1 MKNLIHKL
9 FSPDGL
15 ISQHHPNYEYR
26 PGQVQMARG
35 ILDAFKNE
43 HHYIAEAG
51 TGTGKT
57 LAYLAPAIEMALN
70 EGKRIVI
77 STGTKNLQEQLVNK
91 DIPFLKQLIP
101 NFSYTCMKGRYN
113 YACISKILKG
123 TAEPILEG
131 LDEAK
136 YFDIIH
142 KWLNTTNFGDKA
154 ELKTLPE
161 DLKMWS
167 HLNATTENCVGR
179 KCEYFDDCFIT
190 RMRARAE
197 GSDIIIVNHHLFF
210 ADLALRETL
219 HTKAIPDYDYVIFDE
234 AHLIEEIATK
244 YFGFEVSNSYL
255 KRLLKKIGKLPLNDF
270 DKPVVRAIEQ
280 IDNLWHEFDLVVG
293 NQNIHTIKNSLSETV
308 VDNYFVLSSLLSQI
322 QNMFKYLPE
331 PDKESKLLAS
341 QLAEKRFGIDFILT
355 QKEKSYVSYFQRNKK
370 SIKLESAPIEVAE
383 LLRSKIF
390 DKVKSCILTSAT
402 LSINGKLDF
411 ISERL
416 GIDKSTKFIAPSVFD
431 YQKQAILYLPQGM
444 HEPNSSLFTSQA
456 IKKCIEVLNITD
468 GRAFILTTSNKAMN
482 DLYNGVCNR
491 ISHPC
496 LLQGQMSKTGILE
509 EFHRI
514 PNSVLFATTSFWE
527 GIDIQGEKLSCVIID
542 KLPFSVP
549 DDPVTEARNDFIA
562 QSGGNAFYQ
571 YSLPEAVIALKQGF
585 GRLIRSKKDTGV
597 VMILDPRLKTKG
609 YGQYFL
615 NSLPDAKVSNNI
627 EDVRRL
633 FI

>member
-15 ISQHHPNYEYR
+15 ISQNHPRYEYR
-26 PGQVQMARG
+26 PGQVEMARG

-43 HHYIAEAG
+43 HHYIVEAG

-57 LAYLAPAIEMALN
+57 MAYLAPAIEMALT

-91 DIPFLKQLIP
+91 DIPFLKSLVP
-101 NFSYTCMKGRYN
+101 NFTYTCMKGRYN
-113 YACISKILKG
+113 YACISKVLKG
-123 TAEPILEG
+123 TSEPILTG
-131 LDEAK
+131 LDEAQH
-136 YFDIIH
+136 FETIH
-142 KWLNTTNFGDKA
+142 KWINNTQTGDRA
-154 ELKTLPE
+154 ELKQLPE
-161 DLKMWS
+161 DLHMWS
-167 HLNATTENCVGR
+167 HVNATTENCVGR
-179 KCEYFDDCFIT
+179 KCEHFDDCFIT
-190 RMRARAE
+190 RMRARADS
-197 GSDIIIVNHHLFF
+197 SDIIIVNHHLFF
-210 ADLALRETL
+210 ADLALREVL

-234 AHLIEEIATK
+234 AHLLEEIATK
-244 YFGFEVSNSYL
+244 YFGFEVSDNYL
-255 KRLLKKIGKLPLNDF
+255 KRLLKKIKKLPANF
-270 DKPVVRAIEQ
+270 DRLIDRSIEQ
-280 IDNLWHEFDLVVG
+280 IDMLWHEISSLLG
-293 NQNIHTIKNSLSETV
+293 TANIYSMKNSLPEHLL
-308 VDNYFVLSSLLSQI
+308 DNYFVLSSLLSQI
-322 QNMFKYLPE
+322 QKTFKLIEE
-331 PDKESKLLAS
+331 PDKESKLLES
-341 QLAEKRFGIDFILT
+341 QLAEKQFGIDFILT
-355 QKEKSYVSYFQRNKK
+355 QKEKGYVSYFERNKK
-370 SIKLESAPIEVAE
+370 SIKIESSPIEVGE

-390 DKVKSCILTSAT
+390 NKVKSCILTSAT

-416 GIDKSTKFIAPSVFD
+416 GIDRPKTFIAPSVFD
-431 YQKQAILYLPQGM
+431 YKKQAILYLPPEM
-444 HEPNSSLFTSQA
+444 NEPSSPNFTKEA
-456 IKKCIEVLNITD
+456 IENCIKLLNITK
-468 GRAFILTTSNKAMN
+468 GRAFILTTSNKSMN

-491 ISHPC
+491 INHPC

-509 EFHRI
+509 EFHRV

-615 NSLPDAKVSNNI
+615 NSLPDARVSNNI

-633 FI
+633 FQ

>member
-1 MKNLIHKL
+1 
-9 FSPDGL
+9 
-15 ISQHHPNYEYR
+15 
-26 PGQVQMARG
+26 MARG

-57 LAYLAPAIEMALN
+57 MAYLAPAIEMALT

-91 DIPFLKQLIP
+91 DIPFLKSLIP
-101 NFSYTCMKGRYN
+101 NFTYTCMKGRYN
-113 YACISKILKG
+113 YACISRILKG
-123 TAEPILEG
+123 TTEPILEG

-136 YFDIIH
+136 YFDVIQ
-142 KWLNTTNFGDKA
+142 KWLNNTQTGDKA

-161 DLKMWS
+161 DLQMWS

-190 RMRARAE
+190 RMRARAD

-210 ADLALRETL
+210 ADLALREAL

-244 YFGFEVSNSYL
+244 YFGFEVSDSYL
-255 KRLLKKIGKLPLNDF
+255 KRLLKKIKKLPATF
-270 DKPVVRAIEQ
+270 DKLVDRSIEQ
-280 IDNLWHEFDLVVG
+280 IEALWHEISSLAG
-293 NQNIHTIKNSLSETV
+293 TNNIYTLKSKLPEHLL
-308 VDNYFVLSSLLSQI
+308 DNYFVLSSLLTQI
-322 QNMFKYLPE
+322 QKTFKLIEE
-331 PDKESKLLAS
+331 PDKESKLLES

-355 QKEKSYVSYFQRNKK
+355 QKESGYVSYFQRNKK
-370 SIKLESAPIEVAE
+370 SIKIESAPIEVAE

-416 GIDKSTKFIAPSVFD
+416 GIDKPKKFIAPSVFD
-431 YQKQAILYLPQGM
+431 YQKQAILYLPPEM
-444 HEPNSSLFTSQA
+444 SEPSSPNFTRQA
-456 IKKCIEVLNITD
+456 IEKCIEVLNITD
-468 GRAFILTTSNKAMN
+468 GRAFILTTSNKSMN

-491 ISHPC
+491 INHPC

-509 EFHRI
+509 EFHRV

-615 NSLPDAKVSNNI
+615 NSLPDARVSNDI

>member
-1 MKNLIHKL
+1 MQNLIHKL

-15 ISQHHPNYEYR
+15 ISQNHPNYEYR

-35 ILDAFKNE
+35 ILNAFKE
-43 HHYIAEAG
+43 GCHYIAEAG

-57 LAYLAPAIEMALN
+57 LAYLAPAIEVALN

-91 DIPFLKQLIP
+91 DIPFLKKLIP
-101 NFSYTCMKGRYN
+101 NFTYTCMKGRWN
-113 YACISKILKG
+113 YACISRVLKG
-123 TAEPILEG
+123 TTEPILEG

-136 YFDIIH
+136 HFETIH
-142 KWLNTTNFGDKA
+142 KWLNNTAIGDRA

-161 DLKMWS
+161 DLQMWS

-197 GSDIIIVNHHLFF
+197 DSDIIIVNHHLFF
-210 ADLALRETL
+210 ADLALREVL
-219 HTKAIPDYDYVIFDE
+219 HTKAIPNYDFVIFDE

-244 YFGFEVSNSYL
+244 YFGFEVSDSYL
-255 KRLLKKIGKLPLNDF
+255 KRLLKKIKKLSINNDTLI
-270 DKPVVRAIEQ
+270 DRSVEQ
-280 IDNLWHEFDLVVG
+280 IEMLWHEISSLVG
-293 NQNIHTIKNSLSETV
+293 TNNIYTIKNALPDV
-308 VDNYFVLSSLLSQI
+308 LIDNYFVLSSLLLQV
-322 QNMFKYLPE
+322 QKGFDVLTE
-331 PDKESKLLAS
+331 PDKESKLLES
-341 QLAEKRFGIDFILT
+341 QLKEKRFGLDFILT
-355 QKEKSYVSYFQRNKK
+355 QKEKGYVFYFTRNKK
-370 SIKLESAPIEVAE
+370 SIKIESAPIEVAE

-390 DKVKSCILTSAT
+390 DKVESCILTSAT
-402 LSINGKLDF
+402 LLINGRLDF

-416 GIDKSTKFIAPSVFD
+416 GIDKAKQFIAPSVFD
-431 YQKQAILYLPQGM
+431 YKKQAILYLPPDM
-444 HEPNSSLFTSQA
+444 NEPSSPNFTKQA
-456 IKKCIEVLNITD
+456 IDQCIEILNITS
-468 GRAFILTTSNKAMN
+468 GRAFILTTSLKSMQ
-482 DLYNGVCNR
+482 DLYNGVCNQ
-491 ISHPC
+491 IDHPC

-509 EFHRI
+509 AFHQQR
-514 PNSVLFATTSFWE
+514 NAVLFATTSFWE

-549 DDPVTEARNDFIA
+549 DDPITEARNKFIEEC
-562 QSGGNAFYQ
+562 GGNAFYQ

-615 NSLPDAKVSNNI
+615 NSLPNAKVSNDI
-627 EDVRRL
+627 EDVRKL